1 MEKNKIRSFSYS
13 TAVQR
18 ITLSTLMFF
27 NNRNGCYYQCFTN
40 KKIRNIKKLKQN
52 LRINE
57 KAFDNFKWTA
67 EEDVDVSNPK
77 LFPVQLFICSSG
89 KEVRIWMRTL
99 LGATTIL
106 TPKPLYYFGFERS
119 SRNQY
124 KIYNESAGQ
133 YIFFN
138 IIFNSSSSVYD
149 FCLFTLI
156 HTMHGTSQVELPSRM
171 PCPTQYAKGNLLV
184 HNN

>member
-67 EEDVDVSNPK
+67 EEDVDVSNPNS
-77 LFPVQLFICSSG
+77 FQCSYSYVPVG
-89 KEVRIWMRTL
+89 KRS
-99 LGATTIL
+99 A
-106 TPKPLYYFGFERS
+106 FG
-119 SRNQY
+119 
-124 KIYNESAGQ
+124 
-133 YIFFN
+133 
-138 IIFNSSSSVYD
+138 
-149 FCLFTLI
+149 
-156 HTMHGTSQVELPSRM
+156 
-171 PCPTQYAKGNLLV
+171 
-184 HNN
+184 